1 MAGYLG
7 TLFMANVGMRLLLPP
22 QSQFAKASTR
32 FGKMLESVGQEAH
45 KYTRSQAQVQKDNLK
60 KSLNEGALLSKNM
73 TDKNKKATTESL
85 RRTLDEIS
93 RMENSEIRKT
103 GDKYQMTTDKY
114 GSAGRAY
121 QAHTFFQ
128 QQQTAVNRYI
138 EALSSGKDEVSEFV
152 GGMVALGDAVGY
164 AGDFAF
170 NTFRGALT
178 TSVTLLTTFG
188 YAIRGLTQEFG
199 SFERE
204 LINANSIW
212 QETNETLYSISDQ
225 VLKFGEEY
233 GVAYENA
240 ASSLYQFASAG
251 LTAAESQKILTEV
264 LTLAMAVQ
272 GDANTIGKLTVQTI
286 KGFGLEMD
294 EAGIVTDKFA
304 HAINASLIEY
314 QDLAAAI
321 KFALPFFSATNQNLD
336 QLLGSIQVLTNRALE
351 AGIAGRGLR
360 QALAEF
366 AEGAEDAT
374 RKFSEMGIKVV
385 DGQGNFLKLT
395 QIARNFSD
403 AVGTE
408 IANDVELLTTL
419 IEDLNIRGATAFI
432 HLVQNVDE
440 FESAVN
446 DLANAQG
453 ASKKMADIQQDSL
466 VMQIQL
472 LKNAAKE
479 VFYLSDATYV
489 AQGYMNEFDYVTKSI
504 VKNFKEAFIVEL
516 ADGNK
521 QLTEFGFNIREAVI
535 VYMKQFADLSVELI
549 NHFIELSK
557 SGFNL
562 AAMMKVL
569 FYPVKIVLD
578 VMIGMDAL
586 LGKVGGTGLIM
597 KWYFLSMIFGRWAS
611 ALIIIADKLT
621 EVTRQLTGGGK
632 LIMQAVGIASM
643 FYGGGAML
651 KGGRAV
657 LGTKAGKAALNK
669 SGWFRKV
676 AIGRGEAAAAG
687 KTGAEYGKAFGAG
700 YQSMYDPYGKMLMAA
715 GTFGVGYG
723 ANTYMTAGAGG
734 EGTNYSPQDNAIM
747 WGPGGDNGY
756 NLYIENA
763 MLNNTNLSDT
773 FYVAGLNQ

>member
-22 QSQFAKASTR
+22 QSQFAQASTR
-32 FGKMLESVGQEAH
+32 FGKMLKSVGQEAY
-45 KYTRSQAQVQKDNLK
+45 KYTRSTAQIQKDNLK
-60 KSLNEGALLSKNM
+60 KSLSEGAALAKQM
-73 TDKNKKATTESL
+73 TDKNKKSTTESL

-114 GSAGRAY
+114 GGAGRAY

-128 QQQTAVNRYI
+128 RNQTAVNAYV
-138 EALSSGKDEVSEFV
+138 EALSSGKNEVSEFV

-164 AGDFAF
+164 AGDYAF

-199 SFERE
+199 AFERE

-212 QETNETLYSISDQ
+212 QETNEVLYSISDQ
-225 VLKFGEEY
+225 VLKFGEDY
-233 GVAYENA
+233 GVAYDNA

-366 AEGAEDAT
+366 AEGAEDTT

-385 DGQGNFLKLT
+385 DSQGNFLKLT

-408 IANDVELLTTL
+408 IASDVELLTTL

-440 FESAVN
+440 FEAAVN
-446 DLANAQG
+446 DLSNAQG

-504 VKNFKEAFIVEL
+504 VKNFKDAFIVEL

-535 VYMKQFADLSVELI
+535 VYMKQFADLALDLT

-621 EVTRQLTGGGK
+621 EVTRQLTGGGE
-632 LIMQAVGIASM
+632 LIMKAIGVVSM
-643 FYGGGAML
+643 FYGGGAIL
-651 KGGRAV
+651 RGGKAV
-657 LGTKAGKAALNK
+657 LGTSAGKAALAK
-669 SGWFRKV
+669 SPLF
-676 AIGRGEAAAAG
+676 GRIATNRAQAAAVG
-687 KTGAEYGKAFGAG
+687 KTGKEYGKAYASG
-700 YQSMYDPYGKMLMAA
+700 YQSVYEPYGKALMGA

-734 EGTNYSPQDNAIM
+734 EGTNYSPQGGIM

-763 MLNNTNLSDT
+763 MMNSTNMSDT